1 MPILI
6 ESRASGSSRPWAAI
20 ALLALAGC
28 GEPSLRERENR
39 RELEALL
46 TAVSLKNAR
55 ELERDVKRIEERHAA
70 GTLSDDGFNALNDII
85 QKARAGDWAGA
96 EQQAYAL
103 RESKPY
109 FK

>member
-1 MPILI
+1 MRTLS
-6 ESRASGSSRPWAAI
+6 ESTRHRYGPWAAL

-46 TAVSLKNAR
+46 TAVSLKNTK
-55 ELERDVKRIEERHAA
+55 ELERDAQRIEDRHTA
-70 GTLSDDGFNALNDII
+70 GTLSDDGFNALQDII
-85 QKARAGDWAGA
+85 KKARAGDWAGA
-96 EQQAYAL
+96 EQRAYAL

-109 FK
+109 FQ